1 MSKTKEMVVNFRRE
15 KQRCHYTPL
24 RIYRTLVEST
34 HNYRYLRVQISVDLT
49 WTTHISTP
57 VKKVRQCLY
66 HLRWLR
72 KCKISAVLQRTFY
85 NTAVESVVSGSITVW
100 YGSCTAMDS

>member
-24 RIYRTLVEST
+24 RIYGTPVEST

-49 WTTHISTP
+49 WTTHI
-57 VKKVRQCLY
+57 R
-66 HLRWLR
+66 
-72 KCKISAVLQRTFY
+72 
-85 NTAVESVVSGSITVW
+85 
-100 YGSCTAMDS
+100 